1 MSNKIPIPGT
11 ESVAGIVVPATGE
24 LGDGRLLPEATEPKG
39 QEEAGIPATTDVGGT
54 QVPATTED
62 GGVVVPAEKTENV
75 AYGATEVIPDSTNLS
90 GTEIPATES
99 VAGVVMPK
107 TTEVYG
113 AMDFLGQYT
122 PYILAGLLG
131 LLGYLMYRKK

>member
-1 MSNKIPIPGT
+1 MAKIPIPGT
-11 ESVAGIVVPATGE
+11 DSVAGIVVPATSE

-39 QEEAGIPATTDVGGT
+39 QTEAGIPATASVGGT
-54 QVPATTED
+54 QVPAAMQE

-75 AYGATEVIPDSTNLS
+75 AYGATEIPDTSNLS
-90 GTEIPATES
+90 GTEIPATAE
-99 VAGVVMPK
+99 VGGVVIPK

-122 PYILAGLLG
+122 PYIIAGLLG
-131 LLGYLMYRKK
+131 LLGFFAYRKK